1 MSISINK
8 QITAISPLYFTTT
21 VFTAFSTLPVA
32 TINAGYASLTANAV
46 AGVTNGAPYFHGY
59 IIVHDETLDKLTVTL
74 IYSEV

>member
-8 QITAISPLYFTTT
+8 QVTAISPLLFTTT
-21 VFTAFSTLPVA
+21 VFNAFSTLAVA

-59 IIVHDETLDKLTVTL
+59 IVVHDAVLDNLTVTL